1 MDDISATLERI
12 EMHIA
17 ARKKIREEDMWRRSK
32 PYWAADVLTLTRF
45 IAAAAIFL
53 MTLAGSKEVGSVLI
67 IFGIGEL
74 TDALDGPCARAW
86 LYPDD
91 GQYRWW
97 RVYAPL
103 IDQIA
108 DIALGLSVMI
118 FIVSFTGALGL
129 CLLVVAAI
137 VAITVQASRDW
148 IEQRYGRRVRKI
160 VVLTRRVLYVA
171 MILGVCAWMIWL
183 TGWDESWKIALS
195 YTLFILAMMLA
206 IFKRDRLTEEK
217 APVAEDGLEAFMKR
231 YR

>member
-1 MDDISATLERI
+1 M
-12 EMHIA
+12 
-17 ARKKIREEDMWRRSK
+17 
-32 PYWAADVLTLTRF
+32 
-45 IAAAAIFL
+45 
-53 MTLAGSKEVGSVLI
+53 
-67 IFGIGEL
+67 
-74 TDALDGPCARAW
+74 
-86 LYPDD
+86 
-91 GQYRWW
+91 
-97 RVYAPL
+97 
-103 IDQIA
+103 
-108 DIALGLSVMI
+108 
-118 FIVSFTGALGL
+118 
-129 CLLVVAAI
+129 
-137 VAITVQASRDW
+137 AITVQASRDW